1 MSDNLDMTPQ
11 LTLTP
16 EADTAAAAAPAA
28 PEAPTLTLEP
38 AAADPADEAAA
49 QKERDA
55 HAVKLDESQL
65 TEAERKMVN
74 ETSPTPAWCSSTA
87 PPPRRTSPASRK
99 TH

>member
-38 AAADPADEAAA
+38 
-49 QKERDA
+49 
-55 HAVKLDESQL
+55 HGGG
-65 TEAERKMVN
+65 TEDGG
-74 ETSPTPAWCSSTA
+74 
-87 PPPRRTSPASRK
+87 
-99 TH
+99 